1 MGDPKKDVIDTAV
14 KQSSFAREQHM
25 LGELL
30 DPRKPNPASEAQQ
43 MFDAKNKMCAADPR
57 HGRSKTLLPTG

>member
-1 MGDPKKDVIDTAV
+1 MSRPTKEFAEQMLNVVEPYTKKMKFYVP
-14 KQSSFAREQHM
+14 
-25 LGELL
+25 EL
-30 DPRKPNPASEAQQ
+30 AQQ